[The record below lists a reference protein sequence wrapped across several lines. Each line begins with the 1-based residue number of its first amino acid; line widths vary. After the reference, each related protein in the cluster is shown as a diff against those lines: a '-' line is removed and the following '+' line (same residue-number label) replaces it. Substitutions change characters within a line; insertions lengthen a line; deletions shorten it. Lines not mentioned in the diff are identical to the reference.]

1 MGADFLCTSMPYA
14 KITLER
20 EQELKDIVD
29 ALNDDDDN
37 SDVAFLRETT
47 LGVGDDE
54 PLDDIK
60 KRLHEAVRI
69 MEWDDPVEYR
79 AIAICGWDG
88 MDYEVIL
95 TGGMSWGD
103 EPTDVFEDITIL
115 SGCEPIYKKLLQW
128 AREDFAKNNMKKT
141 IISPK
146 K

>member
-69 MEWDDPVEYR
+69 MEWDDPVGISSY
-79 AIAICGWDG
+79 CYLWLGWG
-88 MDYEVIL
+88 WIM
-95 TGGMSWGD
+95 
-103 EPTDVFEDITIL
+103 
-115 SGCEPIYKKLLQW
+115 KL
-128 AREDFAKNNMKKT
+128 F
-141 IISPK
+141 
-146 K
+146 